1 MSALTTKELGAI
13 EDQLTSEKTM
23 ISKYLHYAEETQ
35 DTQLKGMLQGIAK
48 RHQAHYDKLFTL
60 LG

>member
-1 MSALTTKELGAI
+1 MATLTTKELGAI
-13 EDQLTSEKTM
+13 EDQMTSEKTM

-35 DTQLKGMLQGIAK
+35 DTQLKGMLEGIAQ
-48 RHQAHYDKLFTL
+48 RHQTHFDKLYAL